1 MDSFTLLIHGLQ
13 NALQPHYIMWA
24 LFGGILGIIVGALPG
39 MGSSSGCALLLP
51 LTYKLDPAAAIIM
64 LGALY
69 FGNMFGGAISAILI
83 NIPGDS
89 PAVMTAM
96 DGYKMTQKGQA
107 GKALF
112 TAFFASFIGGL
123 LGAFFL
129 TFLGEILTNIGLAF
143 GPAEMTL
150 LIMFA
155 MTSIAWALGE
165 SPVKGLISTCIGLA
179 VALIGVDIIT
189 GYKRMT
195 FGMVNLLGGLEF
207 IPVVIGLFG
216 MSQVIKTI
224 VDMEKEQKAVETRIR
239 FRECLLEGKEMLRCL
254 LSSIRSAVIGF
265 FVGVLPGSG
274 ATLGSLLSYLAA
286 KRIEKRDVGTGVPE
300 GIASVEAANNAA
312 SIGSFAPL
320 LALGIPGSGTSAILL
335 GGLMMWGL
343 QPGPLFMTQQ
353 SELAWSMIGSM
364 YISDI
369 LIAVIC
375 LLALPFLTRILKV
388 STKILAPVII
398 AVCIVGAYSAG
409 NNIFNVYV
417 MFIMGI
423 LGYFLNK
430 YNYPLA
436 PLTLAIV
443 LAPKFETSMR
453 QAFLISGGRLSG
465 FAASGVSITLLVLI
479 ALFILAPVCVNQI
492 GKAARKRKTA
502 ESDK

>member
-1 MDSFTLLIHGLQ
+1 MSTVDLLFDGLQ
-13 NALQPHYIMWA
+13 NALQFEYIAWA
-24 LFGGILGIIVGALPG
+24 IFGGILGIIVGALPG

-51 LTYKLDPAAAIIM
+51 LTYKLDPTAAIIM

-89 PAVMTAM
+89 PAVMTAL
-96 DGYKMTQKGQA
+96 DGYKMTQKGYA

-112 TAFFASFIGGL
+112 TAFFASFTGGL
-123 LGAFFL
+123 LAAILL
-129 TFLGEILTNIGLAF
+129 TFLGKTLTNVGLAF

-165 SPVKGLISTCIGLA
+165 SPIKGIISTCIGLA
-179 VALIGVDIIT
+179 ISLIGVDIIT
-189 GYKRMT
+189 GHKRMT

-216 MSQVIKTI
+216 FSQVIKT
-224 VDMEKEQKAVETRIR
+224 VVEMDKEQEIPATKIR
-239 FRECLLEGKEMLRCL
+239 LKECILEKKEMLKCFL
-254 LSSIRSAVIGF
+254 TSVRSAIIGF

-274 ATLGSLLSYLAA
+274 ATLGALLSYLAA
-286 KRIEKRDVGTGVPE
+286 KRIEKKELGTGVPE

-369 LIAVIC
+369 LIAIIC
-375 LLALPFLTRILKV
+375 MLALPVLIYILKV
-388 STKILAPVII
+388 STKVLVPII
-398 AVCIVGAYSAG
+398 VAVCIVGAYSAG

-417 MFIMGI
+417 MFAMGV

-443 LAPKFETSMR
+443 LAPRFETAMR
-453 QAFLISGGRLSG
+453 QGFMIAGGKVSTFVSSNLSKGLLI
-465 FAASGVSITLLVLI
+465 LI
-479 ALFILAPVCVNQI
+479 AVFVLAPVVVNII
-492 GKAARKRKTA
+492 GGKGKKRKA
-502 ESDK
+502 DSVN

>member
-1 MDSFTLLIHGLQ
+1 MDSFVLLMNGLQ
-13 NALQPHYIMWA
+13 NALQPQYIGWA
-24 LFGGILGIIVGALPG
+24 VFGGILGIIVGALPG

-51 LTYKLDPAAAIIM
+51 LTYKLDPTAAIIM

-89 PAVMTAM
+89 PAVMTAL
-96 DGYKMTQKGQA
+96 DGYKMTKKGQA

-112 TAFFASFIGGL
+112 TAFFASFFGGL
-123 LGAFFL
+123 IGALLL
-129 TFLGEILTNIGLAF
+129 TFLGKVLTNIGLAF

-165 SPVKGLISTCIGLA
+165 SPIKGLISTCIGLA

-224 VDMEKEQKAVETRIR
+224 VEMDREQASFEAKIKLKD
-239 FRECLLEGKEMLRCL
+239 CLLEKKEMLRCTIA
-254 LSSIRSAVIGF
+254 SMRSAVIGF
-265 FVGVLPGSG
+265 FIGVLPGSG
-274 ATLGSLLSYLAA
+274 ATLGALLSYLAA
-286 KRIEKRDVGTGVPE
+286 KRIEKRDIGSGVPE

-353 SELAWSMIGSM
+353 AKLAWSMIGSM

-369 LIAVIC
+369 MIAIIC
-375 LLALPFLTRILKV
+375 MLALPFLIYILKV
-388 STKILAPVII
+388 STKILAPIII

-409 NNIFNVYV
+409 NNVFNVYV
-417 MFIMGI
+417 MFVMGI
-423 LGYFLNK
+423 LGYFLNR

-453 QAFLISGGRLSG
+453 QAFLISGGRISG
-465 FAASGVSITLLVLI
+465 FAKSGVSITLLVLI
-479 ALFILAPVCVNQI
+479 ALFILAPVCVNLV
-492 GKAARKRKTA
+492 GKSVKK
-502 ESDK
+502 SKKQV

>member
-1 MDSFTLLIHGLQ
+1 MDTFGLFLDGLQ
-13 NALQPHYIMWA
+13 NALRPELIMWA
-24 LFGGILGIIVGALPG
+24 VFGGVLGIIVGALPG

-51 LTYKLDPAAAIIM
+51 LTYKLEPTAAIIM
-64 LGALY
+64 LGSLY

-89 PAVMTAM
+89 PAVMTAI
-96 DGYKMTQKGQA
+96 DGYKMTKKGEA
-107 GKALF
+107 GRALF
-112 TAFFASFIGGL
+112 TAFYASFIGGL
-123 LGAFFL
+123 IGALLL
-129 TFLGEILTNIGLAF
+129 TFMGKVLTNIGLAF

-179 VALIGVDIIT
+179 VALVGVDIIS
-189 GYKRMT
+189 GHKRMT
-195 FGMVNLLGGLEF
+195 FGMTNLLGGLEF

-216 MSQVIKTI
+216 LSQVIKTVVEMDKETTI
-224 VDMEKEQKAVETRIR
+224 VATNIKLKDCILKK
-239 FRECLLEGKEMLRCL
+239 KEMIGCF
-254 LSSIRSAVIGF
+254 LSSVRSAIIGF

-274 ATLGSLLSYLAA
+274 ATLASLLSYLTA
-286 KRIEKRDVGTGVPE
+286 KRVEKKPIGTGIPE
-300 GIASVEAANNAA
+300 GIASTEAADNAA

-353 SELAWSMIGSM
+353 ADLAWSMIGSM
-364 YISDI
+364 YISDV
-369 LIAVIC
+369 LISLIC
-375 LLALPFLTRILKV
+375 LLALPFLIYILKI
-388 STKILAPVII
+388 STKVLVPII
-398 AVCIVGAYSAG
+398 VAVCIVGAYSAG

-417 MFIMGI
+417 MFAMGV

-430 YNYPLA
+430 YEYPLA

-453 QAFLISGGRLSG
+453 QAFLISGGKVAG
-465 FAASGVSITLLVLI
+465 FAKSGLSIGLLVLI
-479 ALFILAPVCVNQI
+479 VLFVLAPIVVKLI
-492 GKAARKRKTA
+492 KSIIEKRKAAA
-502 ESDK
+502 